1 LAEAVPNGR
10 QHAVELA
17 ISLVKLGD
25 FAGHPAF
32 ANAGDPAS
40 AQAAYEE
47 ALTRLD
53 APPLTTDHAAPVP
66 RYRALVRERLG
77 RMLQLAGNRPA
88 ALDTLR
94 KALTLRVAL
103 AAQQGMSVEARR
115 DVAIGHYLLADLL
128 LEQGALDEATAHAA
142 ASLAIRDSLARAD
155 RDNVQLRR
163 GLGLA
168 HGQLAR
174 LASTAGRPN
183 DARAELARA
192 RIAWASYLL
201 GRDPSGTDRAELRAL
216 DSLAR
221 VITAAR

>member
-10 QHAVELA
+10 QHAVELV
-17 ISLVKLGD
+17 IGLVKLGD

-66 RYRALVRERLG
+66 RYRALVREWLG

-128 LEQGALDEATAHAA
+128 LEQGALDEAAHAA

-174 LASTAGRPN
+174 LGSTAGRPN

-221 VITAAR
+221 VMPAAR